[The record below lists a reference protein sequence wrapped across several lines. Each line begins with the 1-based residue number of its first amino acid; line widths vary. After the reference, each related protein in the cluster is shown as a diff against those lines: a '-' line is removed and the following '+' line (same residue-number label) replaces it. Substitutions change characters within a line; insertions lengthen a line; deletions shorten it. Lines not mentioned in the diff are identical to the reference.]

1 MGFSREISAAVRL
14 AQKFTSSKMGQER
27 VRLYVKGLVLGFKR
41 SKSDQHGHTS
51 LIQLQD
57 VNSKDEVDFYL
68 GKKLAY
74 IYKAKTKKMGTQY
87 RCIWG
92 KVNRAHGNSGVVR
105 AKFRKNL
112 PSKAMGAKV
121 RCMLYPSRV

>member
-1 MGFSREISAAVRL
+1 ME
-14 AQKFTSSKMGQER
+14 SSLPLVQE
-27 VRLYVKGLVLGFKR
+27 
-41 SKSDQHGHTS
+41 
-51 LIQLQD
+51 
-57 VNSKDEVDFYL
+57 EVDFYL

-105 AKFRKNL
+105 AKFRKHL
-112 PSKAMGAKV
+112 PAKAMV
-121 RCMLYPSRV
+121 RALSVDTPRQCAS

>member
-1 MGFSREISAAVRL
+1 
-14 AQKFTSSKMGQER
+14 MGQEH
-27 VRLYVKGLVLGFKR
+27 VRLYVKGLMLGFKR
-41 SKSDQHGHTS
+41 AKSDQKPITS

-57 VNSKDEVDFYL
+57 VNSKDDVEFYL

-74 IYKAKTKKMGTQY
+74 IYKAKTKKMGSNY

-92 KVNRAHGNSGVVR
+92 KVTRAHGNSGVVR
-105 AKFRKNL
+105 AQFRKNL
-112 PSKAMGAKV
+112 PAKAMGAKV